1 MFEDNWLID
10 NPTLKPG
17 KKAASMT
24 PADKKKLKEWLYKDQ
39 KKKCNHCKRNVPAD
53 LMDLDR
59 KRPGANGP
67 GYTIGNTQLL
77 CRTCNSSKG
86 DKPDSKAK
94 KTLAPAITGK
104 KPVKKPAKKKLP
116 KNDDSSGWGFGF

>member
-1 MFEDNWLID
+1 MVEDNIWFD
-10 NPTLKPG
+10 NPTPTPG

-24 PADKKKLKEWLYKDQ
+24 PAEKKKLKEWLYKDQ
-39 KKKCNHCKRNVPAD
+39 NKKCNHCKRNVPAD

-59 KRPGANGP
+59 IRPGANGP

-86 DKPDSKAK
+86 AKPDSKAK

-116 KNDDSSGWGFGF
+116 QNDDSSGWGFGF

>member
-1 MFEDNWLID
+1 MVEDNIWFD
-10 NPTLKPG
+10 NPTPTPG

-24 PADKKKLKEWLYKDQ
+24 PAEKKKLKEWLYNDQ

-59 KRPGANGP
+59 IRPGANGP

-86 DKPDSKAK
+86 NKPDSKAK
-94 KTLAPAITGK
+94 KSLASAITGK